1 MDGTKKSPSDPNA
14 VAIYRVRLRTKDG
27 REAVSA
33 IAVEQPDPVDPS
45 MASADPG
52 LLPPQLYRFKVRT
65 ADGRETYSKIV
76 TTRPKAADGDLLA
89 NPRWDA
95 KAFAHGGAATV
106 SVDAPG
112 LDGKK
117 VRFVVERR
125 EKGAWI
131 KAAEHVFPVVDGKAQ
146 GTIRAEHPKKERGPA
161 VQMRFR
167 AQVLREG

>member
-33 IAVEQPDPVDPS
+33 IAVEQPDPVEPS

-112 LDGKK
+112 LDGK
-117 VRFVVERR
+117 
-125 EKGAWI
+125 
-131 KAAEHVFPVVDGKAQ
+131 AQ